1 MSSSNSAT
9 GSSAKRVRTRAEEEK
24 AKRVRTRELFNAPS
38 VKRTKE
44 KAQAEQQAR
53 TAAAVEDCKVNSLY
67 ANTKIVAIDVSPAA
81 GTWSLH
87 KRQGFFTLYRGV
99 GEILSIN
106 QLPGSTTEWVVDYDE
121 PVEQNEDGQYVS
133 TFEAEER
140 LIESRSQNA
149 REGSRQME
157 ESEGA
162 SSSESYEGA
171 SGPN

>member
-9 GSSAKRVRTRAEEEK
+9 ESRAKRAEEQKEK
-24 AKRVRTRELFNAPS
+24 RLRTRELFNAPS
-38 VKRTKE
+38 VKRVKD
-44 KAQAEQQAR
+44 KAQAEQKER
-53 TAAAVEDCKVNSLY
+53 TVAAVEDCKVNRLY

-87 KRQGFFTLYRGV
+87 QRQGFITLSRGV
-99 GEILSIN
+99 GEILTIN
-106 QLPGSTTEWVVDYDE
+106 QLPGSTNEWVVDYDE

-162 SSSESYEGA
+162 SSIETSAGTR
-171 SGPN
+171 GPE